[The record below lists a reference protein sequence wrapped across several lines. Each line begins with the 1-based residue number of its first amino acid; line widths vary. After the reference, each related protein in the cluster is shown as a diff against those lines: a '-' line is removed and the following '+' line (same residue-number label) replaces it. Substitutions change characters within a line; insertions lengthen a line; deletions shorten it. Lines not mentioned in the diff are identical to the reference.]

1 MCPVLR
7 ELHGADA
14 QPGRELLK
22 GADLAVLEAAASDG
36 HDHERTNRQG
46 LGRRGPAEAANGR
59 ILACEKSVHVGLSQ
73 PALGRVRGHDH
84 DGLARSPC
92 PGRVFYRLHSRRL
105 VPIGYSVTTGGGRGS
120 LPLSPR
126 YSS

>member
-1 MCPVLR
+1 
-7 ELHGADA
+7 
-14 QPGRELLK
+14 LLE

-36 HDHERTNRQG
+36 HDHERTARQG
-46 LGRRGPAEAANGR
+46 LGRRGPAEAANGW

-73 PALGRVRGHDH
+73 PALAPVRGHDH

-92 PGRVFYRLHSRRL
+92 PGRVVYRLLSCR
-105 VPIGYSVTTGGGRGS
+105 PIASGYSATTGGGRGS